1 MLKKIIMKQEPKETF
16 PKLVDIFMASDFNK
30 NRRYILGH
38 LLTEYYEVIDKDRR
52 AIMLLQLKDK
62 TNLTK

>member
-1 MLKKIIMKQEPKETF
+1 MKQEPKETF

>member
-1 MLKKIIMKQEPKETF
+1 M
-16 PKLVDIFMASDFNK
+16 VSDFNK

-38 LLTEYYEVIDKDRR
+38 LLTEYYEIIEKDKR